1 MRYIMQAAGL
11 LTILNSVWLRAI
23 KKITV
28 NFAAFWGLT
37 GTLLAAA
44 GFFSPLYGRA
54 EALDEE
60 QRQRLC
66 FFGGLLLSAGFSA
79 SLIFSKLAV
88 KNQER
93 AVRLSLLRHENE
105 QILAGLDEINE
116 EDSFCNQYDGPGRR
130 GDSLSG
136 VFEENR

>member
-11 LTILNSVWLRAI
+11 LTILSSVWLRAI
-23 KKITV
+23 RKITV

-44 GFFSPLYGRA
+44 GFFSPLYGRV
-54 EALDEE
+54 EALDAE
-60 QRQRLC
+60 RKRRLC
-66 FFGGLLLSAGFSA
+66 FFGSLLLSAGFSA
-79 SLIFSKLAV
+79 SLIFSRLAV
-88 KNQER
+88 KNQEL

-130 GDSLSG
+130 GDGLSG
-136 VFEENR
+136 IFEENR